1 MILLLQRQEKQT
13 ALSGNNLAGAL
24 ASGASPYLATE
35 IKKLTTVNGEVNI
48 AANALAHTILGAVT
62 AELNNQSAVAG
73 GLGAGGGELAAR
85 VIASNLYPNKAI
97 SELTE
102 SEKQQVSAL
111 SQLAGGISTSNG
123 VFLNKKFIPAQPT
136 RVPFHSLT
144 QNGVYLPARNLFT
157 VINNERNRKN
167 TN

>member
-1 MILLLQRQEKQT
+1 M
-13 ALSGNNLAGAL
+13 
-24 ASGASPYLATE
+24 
-35 IKKLTTVNGEVNI
+35 
-48 AANALAHTILGAVT
+48 
-62 AELNNQSAVAG
+62 
-73 GLGAGGGELAAR
+73 
-85 VIASNLYPNKAI
+85 